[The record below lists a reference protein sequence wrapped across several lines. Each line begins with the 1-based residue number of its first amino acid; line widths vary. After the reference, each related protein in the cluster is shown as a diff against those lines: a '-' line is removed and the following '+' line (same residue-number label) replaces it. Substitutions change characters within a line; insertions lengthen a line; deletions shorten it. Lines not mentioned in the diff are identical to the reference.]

1 MECAREVRGGSR
13 RGVTGNCERAEG
25 MKNIRAEATQE
36 QTAKPQLQGSTLERL
51 RYLSPK
57 RYFRFYMLYLPDSR
71 KSCWLP
77 EGFLS

>member
-1 MECAREVRGGSR
+1 
-13 RGVTGNCERAEG
+13 

-36 QTAKPQLQGSTLERL
+36 QAAKPQLKGSTLERL

-57 RYFRFYMLYLPDSR
+57 RYFRFYMLYLPDAK